1 MLGIDRRSVMFR
13 QKQREG
19 AEVDL
24 RKMGRK
30 I

>member
-19 AEVDL
+19 AKTARGGLEED
-24 RKMGRK
+24 G
-30 I
+30 